1 MSIKKSH
8 SQVLSTSKMAVESKF
23 PTLGAVV
30 DVKLPTHVRFTCFFR
45 NIRNA
50 QKGAIVFEKQVN
62 VYLNFSLTLLP

>member
-8 SQVLSTSKMAVESKF
+8 SQVLSTF
-23 PTLGAVV
+23 QDGGR
-30 DVKLPTHVRFTCFFR
+30 VKISHSRGRCGCQTPHPRALYLLFR
-45 NIRNA
+45 NIRNV